1 MRRCRFC
8 RLNNFFIRGIQPP
21 VSNIFPYRA
30 GKKMRILQNHRDIF
44 PQLLPVHPADIDAV
58 HRDRAALYII
68 KTVDQIR
75 DRRFSGSRRAD
86 KGDLLSRLRIERNI
100 LQNHLPRLIA
110 ERHMVKHHLTADRRD
125 RNRIRRIC
133 RLRFRIQHCKHAL
146 RACQR
151 RKYVSNLHGKL
162 VDRSGKLPRKT

>member
-1 MRRCRFC
+1 MPF
-8 RLNNFFIRGIQPP
+8 LPPQQLLHPWHPAP

-75 DRRFSGSRRAD
+75 DRRFSGSRRTD

-100 LQNHLPRLIA
+100 LQNHLPR
-110 ERHMVKHHLTADRRD
+110 
-125 RNRIRRIC
+125 
-133 RLRFRIQHCKHAL
+133 
-146 RACQR
+146 
-151 RKYVSNLHGKL
+151 S
-162 VDRSGKLPRKT
+162 